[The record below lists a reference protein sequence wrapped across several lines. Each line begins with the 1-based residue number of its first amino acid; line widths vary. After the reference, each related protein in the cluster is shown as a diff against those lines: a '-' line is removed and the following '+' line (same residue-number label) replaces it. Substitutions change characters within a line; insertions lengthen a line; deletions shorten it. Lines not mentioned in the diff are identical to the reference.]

1 MSLPALLLGAPD
13 TSDLS
18 PPPPNPEH
26 IRPLNSALPCWITRK
41 LKMTYD
47 FDLYVIGAGSGGVR
61 AARFSAGFGA
71 KVAVAES
78 RYLGGT
84 CVNVGC
90 VPKKLLVYGAHFCDE
105 FEHSKGF
112 GWTPGDAKFE
122 WATLIANKDR
132 EINRPNGI
140 YRDLLVNSGVT
151 LHEGHAKIVDPHTV
165 EINGERHT
173 ARNILITTGGWPQ
186 TPEIPGHEHAI
197 SSNQAFFLKELPK
210 RVLVVGG
217 GYIAVE
223 FAGIFH
229 GLGAETT
236 LLYRGDL
243 FLRGF
248 DGTVRKHLQE
258 ELSKRGMNLQFNANI
273 ERIDKQ
279 ADGSLKATLKDGR
292 QLEADCVFY
301 ATGRRPMLD
310 NLGLENTGVKLDKKG
325 FVEVDELYQTAEP
338 SILALGDVIGRVQL
352 TPVALAEGMAVAR
365 RLFKPEQY
373 RPVDYKMIPTAVFS
387 QPDIGT
393 VGLTEEEAREAGHEV
408 VIFESRFRPMK
419 LSLTECQERTLM
431 KLVVDAKT
439 DKVLGCHMVGPEAGE
454 IVQGLAIALK
464 SGATKRDFDDTI
476 AVHPTSAEEFVT
488 MRTPVAG

>member
-1 MSLPALLLGAPD
+1 MA
-13 TSDLS
+13 
-18 PPPPNPEH
+18 
-26 IRPLNSALPCWITRK
+26 
-41 LKMTYD
+41 YD

-61 AARFSAGFGA
+61 AARFAAGFGA

-90 VPKKLLVYGAHFCDE
+90 VPKKLLVYGAHFAED
-105 FEHSKGF
+105 FEQSSGF
-112 GWTPGDAKFE
+112 GWSLGEANFD
-122 WATLIANKDR
+122 WATLIVNKDR
-132 EINRPNGI
+132 EINRLNGI
-140 YRDLLVNSGVT
+140 YRNLLVNSGVT
-151 LHEGHAKIVDPHTV
+151 LHEAHAKIVGPHEV
-165 EINGERHT
+165 EVNGERFT
-173 ARNILITTGGWPQ
+173 AKNILIATGGWPQ
-186 TPEIPGHEHAI
+186 IPEIPGHEHAI

-229 GLGAETT
+229 GLGANTT

-248 DGTVRKHLQE
+248 DGSVRKHLQE
-258 ELSKRGMNLQFNANI
+258 ELTKRGMDLQFNADI
-273 ERIDKQ
+273 ARIDKQ
-279 ADGSLKATLKDGR
+279 PDGSLKATLKDGR
-292 QLEADCVFY
+292 VLEADCVFY

-310 NLGLENTGVKLDKKG
+310 NLGLENTDVQLTDKG
-325 FVEVDELYQTAEP
+325 FIKVDEQYQTSEP

-387 QPDIGT
+387 LPNIGT
-393 VGLTEEEAREAGHEV
+393 VGLTEEEARDAGHEV
-408 VIFESRFRPMK
+408 VIYESRFRPMK
-419 LSLTECQERTLM
+419 LTLTECQEKTLM
-431 KLVVDAKT
+431 KLVVDGKT
-439 DKVLGCHMVGPEAGE
+439 DKVLGCHMVGPDAGE

-464 SGATKRDFDDTI
+464 AGATKRDFDDTI
-476 AVHPTSAEEFVT
+476 GVHPTAAEEFVT
-488 MRTPVAG
+488 MRTPVGA

>member
-1 MSLPALLLGAPD
+1 MA
-13 TSDLS
+13 
-18 PPPPNPEH
+18 
-26 IRPLNSALPCWITRK
+26 
-41 LKMTYD
+41 YD

-61 AARFSAGFGA
+61 AARFAAGFGA

-90 VPKKLLVYGAHFCDE
+90 VPKKLLVYGAHFAED
-105 FEHSKGF
+105 FEQASGF
-112 GWTPGDAKFE
+112 GWSLGEANFD

-132 EINRPNGI
+132 EINRLNGI
-140 YRDLLVNSGVT
+140 YRNLLVNSGVT
-151 LHEGHAKIVDPHTV
+151 LHEAHAKIVGPHEV
-165 EINGERHT
+165 EVNGERYT
-173 ARNILITTGGWPQ
+173 AKNILIATGGWPQ
-186 TPEIPGHEHAI
+186 IPEIPGREHAI
-197 SSNQAFFLKELPK
+197 GSNEAFFLKELPK

-229 GLGAETT
+229 GLGANTT

-248 DGTVRKHLQE
+248 DGSVRKHLQE
-258 ELSKRGMNLQFNANI
+258 ELTKRGLDLQFNADI
-273 ERIDKQ
+273 ARIDKQ

-292 QLEADCVFY
+292 VLEADCVFY

-310 NLGLENTGVKLDKKG
+310 NLGLENTDVQLTDKG
-325 FVEVDELYQTAEP
+325 FIKVDEQYQTSEP

-365 RLFKPEQY
+365 RLFRPEQY

-387 QPDIGT
+387 LPNIGT
-393 VGLTEEEAREAGHEV
+393 VGLTEEEARDAGHDV

-419 LSLTECQERTLM
+419 LTLTECQEKTLM
-431 KLVVDAKT
+431 KLVVDGET
-439 DKVLGCHMVGPEAGE
+439 DKVLGCHMVGPDAGE

-464 SGATKRDFDDTI
+464 AGATKRDFDDTI
-476 AVHPTSAEEFVT
+476 GVHPTAAEEFVT
-488 MRTPVAG
+488 MRTPVGA

>member
-26 IRPLNSALPCWITRK
+26 IRSLNSALPCWITRK

-132 EINRPNGI
+132 EINRLNGI